1 MAVATLTGLVICGWA
16 LGAPSNPQ
24 SAIQNPQSAEMMAQY
39 LQHEAQQRFE
49 SWRQRYEQRKT
60 PEQITAYQK
69 DLREQFLQ
77 AIGGL
82 PERTPLNPRVTGV
95 IQREGYRVEKVI
107 FESQPKHYVTAL
119 LFLPDGAQPTW
130 RGRPALASRG
140 HPGLASTDHDA
151 SVPAEVQG
159 QDALATK
166 GQGQDA
172 LATTRVPQVPG
183 VIVPCGHA
191 SEAKA
196 YEAYQTMGASLAL
209 HGMAALVFD
218 PIDQGERSQMPSAL
232 PKLQGTIAHTT
243 LGVGSILLG
252 RNTARFEIWD
262 GMRAIDYLQSRP
274 EIDPNRIGCTGNSG
288 GGTQTSYLMALDDR
302 IKAAA
307 PSCYITSF
315 EALLSTIGPQDA
327 EQNIFGQIAFGMDH
341 ADYLMMR
348 APTAILICAATKD
361 FFDIQGTW
369 TSLRYAKRLYTRLGV
384 PEQISLLENDAEH
397 NYNAVQRTG
406 VVRWMARWLLGND
419 KPITEPKIELLT
431 GDEARCTPDGQVM
444 HLEAARSTYDL
455 NRDYEE
461 ELTAQRKRLWG
472 TAPRADMLNRV
483 RQIAGIRSL
492 AELPQPKTEELSGAA
507 AALGNMTVR
516 NLTIIPEDG
525 IRLSARQFNPMR
537 ERALGT
543 VLYLHENG
551 KEADAGPGGPIEK
564 LVATGRSVVAVDLRG
579 TGETQAK
586 RGGGDL
592 FGTDTRDVLTAYLL
606 GRSYVGMRAEDI
618 LNCARAFRSTITGPV
633 DLIAVGHMCVPA
645 LHAAALEP
653 QLFGSVKLIR
663 GLVSWSNVI
672 ELGQSRNQLVNT
684 VHGALTTYDLPDLA
698 RTLGDRLTIEEPLN
712 ALGEPAATQ
721 RTVDGTILKDV
732 LDSSDA
738 GENLLSDS
746 AWRPFGQGFKED
758 EGVFT
763 CDNGLDAKVQRGLS
777 QTVTLNQTRPEPIVA
792 TAWSQAQNV
801 GGSRDS
807 DYALYLD
814 LVYQDGSPLW
824 GQVDAFNAGSH
835 DWEKAQV
842 TVFPEKPVKSVTVNL
857 LLRSHTGVAQFHA
870 AELRPIRPPMGA
882 CLFDGIAVS
891 QQARPREGFQVRDV
905 AADSAFVGIEGS
917 ALDLKLECKTTS
929 AGDRRV
935 AGVPPAIRGQDA
947 LDTGAGDATFFDV
960 TLSDTSGKD
969 RAVTLVYAVPVSAQQ
984 CRWLHDPRET
994 REVEPG
1000 REYLNAGR
1008 FAAGSNGRLSRYPF
1022 AAVANA
1028 SQAVALGI
1036 DMAQPAFFRAGYNAG
1051 TQELFLAYDLG
1062 LAPEKP
1068 TAHLRFCKFSWRGRP
1083 ALGVEGV
1090 PPSNRG
1096 QDARDTGDGLA
1107 TNDFRAALAR
1117 YYDLFPESFRRRAA
1131 QQGLWMPFAKIS
1143 AVKGWEDF
1151 GFRFKEGDNETAW
1164 DDAHGIVTFRYTE
1177 PMTWWM
1183 SMPKDMPRTIEAAL
1197 AEAKRLATER
1207 KDSQAM
1213 ALLTSG
1219 YHDEQGRY
1227 AARLLDTPWCNGAVW
1242 SINSMPQVAGDVTDF
1257 KNKWG
1262 PSVRERLY
1270 GRSSMGVPPMSSTG
1284 ILPVENPDIHGR
1296 DAHATHGQDARATGA
1311 AGLDGEYIDSSEGY
1325 VTDELDFR
1333 RDHFAIAQTPLT
1345 FSLKDHKPA
1354 IFRGLIAFEYTRAL
1368 AQDVHAM
1375 DKLMMANS
1383 TPINLCWLA
1392 PLLDVM
1398 GTETDW
1404 NPDGTW
1410 RPMSDSELLY
1420 RRALCKGKPY
1430 CFLMNTEFE
1439 RFSHEAVERY
1449 MKRSLAYGMF
1459 PGFFS
1464 HNASQGHYFTRP
1476 ELYERDRDLFK
1487 KYVPLCKLVAE
1498 AGWEPITCA
1507 SSGNKA
1513 IRIERFGDQYLTIFN
1528 DSNQSQEATIT
1539 AEMNISGPT
1548 PELVSGRNLDWRE
1561 RKAMITLAAE
1571 DVAVLR
1577 LR

>member
-1 MAVATLTGLVICGWA
+1 MVVTAIVGLIACGLA
-16 LGAPSNPQ
+16 SGASSNPQ
-24 SAIQNPQSAEMMAQY
+24 SAIRNPQSAEMMAQY

-49 SWRQRYEQRKT
+49 SWRQRYEQLKT
-60 PEQITAYQK
+60 PEQIAAYQK
-69 DLREQFLQ
+69 NLREQFLK
-77 AIGGL
+77 ALGGL

-95 IQREGYRVEKVI
+95 IQRDGYKVEKVI

-119 LFLPDGAQPTW
+119 LFLPDAKRLTP
-130 RGRPALASRG
+130 PF
-140 HPGLASTDHDA
+140 
-151 SVPAEVQG
+151 
-159 QDALATK
+159 
-166 GQGQDA
+166 
-172 LATTRVPQVPG
+172 PG

-196 YEAYQTMGASLAL
+196 YESYQTMGASLAL
-209 HGMAALVFD
+209 NGMAALVFD
-218 PIDQGERSQMPSAL
+218 PIDQGERCQLPSAL
-232 PKLQGTIAHTT
+232 PKLQGTTAHTT

-252 RNTARFEIWD
+252 RSTARFEIWD

-274 EIDPNRIGCTGNSG
+274 EIDPGRIGCTGNSG
-288 GGTQTSYLMALDDR
+288 GGTQTSYLMALDVR

-307 PSCYITSF
+307 PSCYITGF

-348 APTAILICAATKD
+348 APTAILMCVATKD
-361 FFDIQGTW
+361 FFDIQGAW
-369 TSLRYAKRLYTRLGV
+369 TSFRYAKRLYTRLGV
-384 PEQISLLENDAEH
+384 PERISLLENDAEH
-397 NYNAVQRTG
+397 NYNAVQRQG
-406 VVRWMARWLLGND
+406 IVRWMARWLLGND
-419 KPITEPKIELLT
+419 KPITEPTIELLK
-431 GDEARCTPDGQVM
+431 GDEFRCTPDGQVM
-444 HLEAARSTYDL
+444 HLEGARSTYDL
-455 NRDYEE
+455 NRDYEK
-461 ELTAQRKRLWG
+461 ELTAQRKNLWD
-472 TAPRADMLNRV
+472 TTPRADVLNRV
-483 RQIAGIRSL
+483 RQIAGIRTL
-492 AELPQPKTEELSGAA
+492 AQLPEPKVLDRG
-507 AALGNMTVR
+507 TVEQDG
-516 NLTIIPEDG
+516 LTMQKIILTPEDG
-525 IRLSARQFNPMR
+525 VFLPVLLLSAKQNPS
-537 ERALGT
+537 AGT
-543 VLYLHENG
+543 VLYLHEDDKN
-551 KEADAGPGGPIEK
+551 ADAAPGGVFER
-564 LVATGRSVVAVDLRG
+564 LVKTGRVVLAVDVRG
-579 TGETQAK
+579 TGETQSK
-586 RGGGDL
+586 RGGGEL
-592 FGTDTRDVLTAYLL
+592 FGPDTKDVLTAYLL
-606 GRSYVGMRAEDI
+606 GRSYAGMRAEDV
-618 LNCARAFRSTITGPV
+618 LSCARFAQDKYKGPV
-633 DLIAVGHMCVPA
+633 DVIAVGHVCVPA

-653 QLFGSVKLIR
+653 QLFGSVKLVR

-672 ELGQSRNQLVNT
+672 ELGQSRNQLVNA
-684 VHGALTTYDLPDLA
+684 VHGALTTYDLPDLV
-698 RTLGDRLTIEEPLN
+698 RTLGDRVTIEQPLN
-712 ALGEPAATQ
+712 ALGEPATTQ
-721 RTVDGTILKDV
+721 RTIDGVILKDV
-732 LDSSDA
+732 LDSHDA

-746 AWRPFGQGFKED
+746 AWRPFGRGFSEED
-758 EGVFT
+758 GVFT
-763 CDNGLDAKVQRGLS
+763 CDNVGDAKVQRGMS
-777 QTVTLNQTRPEPIVA
+777 QTVTLNQTRPEPLVA

-807 DYALYLD
+807 DYSLYLD
-814 LVYQDGSPLW
+814 LVYQDGSSLW
-824 GQVDAFNAGSH
+824 GQVDTFNAGSH

-857 LLRSHTGVAQFHA
+857 LLRNHAGMAQFHA

-891 QQARPREGFQVRDV
+891 QQAPPREGFQVRDV
-905 AADSAFVGIEGS
+905 AAGSGFVGIEHA
-917 ALDLKLECKTTS
+917 ALDLKLECKTTK
-929 AGDRRV
+929 
-935 AGVPPAIRGQDA
+935 
-947 LDTGAGDATFFDV
+947 AGDATFFDV
-960 TLSDTSGKD
+960 TVSNTSGKD
-969 RAVTLVYAVPVSAQQ
+969 RAVTLIYAVPMSAQQ
-984 CRWLHDPRET
+984 CRWFHDPRET
-994 REVEPG
+994 REVEQG

-1008 FAAGSNGRLSRYPF
+1008 FAAGANGRLSRYPF

-1028 SQAVALGI
+1028 SQAVALGL
-1036 DMAQPAFFRAGYNAG
+1036 DMAQPAFFRVGYNAG

-1068 TAHLRFCKFSWRGRP
+1068 MAHVRFCKFSWRGRP

-1090 PPSNRG
+1090 PPSNCG

-1107 TNDFRAALAR
+1107 PNEFRAALAR
-1117 YYDLFPESFRRRAA
+1117 YYDLFPDSFQRRVAE
-1131 QQGLWMPFAKIS
+1131 QGLWMPFAKIS

-1197 AEAKRLATER
+1197 AEAKRLATEK

-1262 PSVRERLY
+1262 PSVREKLY
-1270 GRSSMGVPPMSSTG
+1270 GAKSPRVAGVPPA
-1284 ILPVENPDIHGR
+1284 IRGR
-1296 DAHATHGQDARATGA
+1296 DARDTKAS
-1311 AGLDGEYIDSSEGY
+1311 GLDGEYIDSSEGY

-1354 IFRGLIAFEYTRAL
+1354 IFRGLIVFEYIRAM
-1368 AQDVHAM
+1368 AQDVHGM
-1375 DKLMMANS
+1375 NKLMMANS

-1404 NPDGTW
+1404 NPGGTW
-1410 RPMSDSELLY
+1410 QPMSDSELLY

-1430 CFLMNTEFE
+1430 CFLMNSQFE

-1487 KYVPLCKLVAE
+1487 KYVPLCKQVAE
-1498 AGWEPITCA
+1498 ANWEPITRA
-1507 SSGNKA
+1507 RSSNKA

-1528 DSNQSQEATIT
+1528 DSDQSQEATIT
-1539 AEMNISGPT
+1539 AEMDISGPT

-1561 RKAMITLAAE
+1561 KKAMITLAAE
-1571 DVAVLR
+1571 DVAVLG